1 MATTF
6 LDNARSVLDEAKM
19 ARLELLNRKSADFD
33 TNSDEDNEL
42 ISLKQMV
49 KKLVAEKDREKN
61 LQFLKDGEYNLMDI
75 IKVVNPKKE
84 SLNIGEIFT
93 ALALTKAEITK
104 AMKTAFPAQATTA
117 TEAIATYK
125 VGDKDLSFKMGE
137 RIDKELKK
145 AIVAGGIKGFVKH
158 LTKPFGVD
166 FMAKSHI
173 PENGPYATKT
183 VYDNIG
189 TVATKLGFKTSE
201 LKKELGIK

>member
-1 MATTF
+1 
-6 LDNARSVLDEAKM
+6 
-19 ARLELLNRKSADFD
+19 
-33 TNSDEDNEL
+33 NSDEDNEL

-145 AIVAGGIKGFVKH
+145 AIVAG
-158 LTKPFGVD
+158 
-166 FMAKSHI
+166 
-173 PENGPYATKT
+173 
-183 VYDNIG
+183 
-189 TVATKLGFKTSE
+189 
-201 LKKELGIK
+201 